1 MWALFLFSC
10 NHTVHT
16 SAYALNF
23 LCWLT
28 CLTVARAQIYACLA
42 PIQCNVTH
50 WPARLP
56 AEMCTHASTPYAHF
70 LQLCMSVGG
79 VGWGRFL
86 APGQTGRVR
95 QTHPV
100 GSASAWLLTHSSA
113 PNLILALCTK
123 SLLLRLLSVSKMLQ
137 VTRRGEDKGLFYPPA
152 TVTVKFN
159 IQQTL

>member
-1 MWALFLFSC
+1 
-10 NHTVHT
+10 
-16 SAYALNF
+16 
-23 LCWLT
+23 
-28 CLTVARAQIYACLA
+28 
-42 PIQCNVTH
+42 
-50 WPARLP
+50 
-56 AEMCTHASTPYAHF
+56 
-70 LQLCMSVGG
+70 MSVGG

-100 GSASAWLLTHSSA
+100 GSASAWLPTHSSA